1 MINIYFTIIIMNN
14 KSVRIREFIIRMLP
28 EHPNNIVALIAAEFG
43 MTRQAAHLYINKE
56 IKNGNIVKTGET
68 RSVRYFLIGGDK
80 IEFNCKITAGLEED
94 RVWSKYVKPMILKYP
109 YNVQEIIAFG
119 FTEMYNNAIDHSG
132 GTTIYTQIEVK
143 DGNIEIIIMDNGI
156 GIFKK
161 IQDSLKLD
169 LVRESL
175 LHLSKGKFT
184 TDPSK
189 HTGEGIFFTSRIF
202 DWFSILSSDLYYN
215 FEDQDWLLSR
225 EKTETF
231 GKGTLIKMIISK
243 NSKKTTKEIMDKYTD
258 EEFGF
263 SKTIV
268 AVALSAD
275 PNDPHVSRSQA
286 KRLMMGL
293 DKFKTV
299 VLDFE
304 NVPFLGQAF
313 VDEVFRVYKNE
324 HPFIE
329 IQFINANKDVEDMIK
344 RGTPSK
350 F

>member
-1 MINIYFTIIIMNN
+1 MNN
-14 KSVRIREFIIRMLP
+14 KSVRIREFILRMLP
-28 EHPNNIVALIAAEFG
+28 EHPSDIVALTAAEFG

-56 IKNGNIVKTGET
+56 IKGGNVVKTGET
-68 RSVRYFLIGGDK
+68 KSARYFLIGGEK
-80 IEFNCKITAGLEED
+80 VEFNCKIKVGLEED

-109 YNVQEIIAFG
+109 YNIQEIIAYG
-119 FTEMYNNAIDHSG
+119 FTEIYNNAMDHSS
-132 GTTIYTQIEVK
+132 GTTIYTQVEVIE
-143 DGNIEIIIMDNGI
+143 DNIEITIMDNGV

-161 IQDSLKLD
+161 IQESLKLD
-169 LVRESL
+169 SIRESL

-184 TDPSK
+184 TDPAK

-202 DWFSILSSDLYYN
+202 DQFSILSSDLYYS
-215 FEDQDWLLSR
+215 FKDQDWLLSG
-225 EKTETF
+225 EKNETF
-231 GKGTLIKMIISK
+231 GKGTLIKMVISK
-243 NSKKTTKEIMDKYTD
+243 NSKKISKEIMDKYID

-293 DKFKTV
+293 DKFKTI

-304 NVPFLGQAF
+304 NVLSVGQAF
-313 VDEVFRVYKNE
+313 VDEVFRIFKNE
-324 HPFIE
+324 HPL
-329 IQFINANKDVEDMIK
+329 IQIQYINANKDVEDMIK
-344 RGTPSK
+344 RGAPSE

>member
-1 MINIYFTIIIMNN
+1 MNN
-14 KSVRIREFIIRMLP
+14 KSIKIREFILRVLP

-68 RSVRYFLIGGDK
+68 KSARYFLIGGTK
-80 IEFNCKITAGLEED
+80 IQFSCNIKSGLEED

-109 YNVQEIIAFG
+109 YNIQEIIAYG
-119 FTEMYNNAIDHSG
+119 FTEIYNNAIDHSA
-132 GTTIYTQIEVK
+132 GTTIYAQIEVIE
-143 DGNIEIIIMDNGI
+143 DNIEITIMDNGI

-161 IQDSLKLD
+161 IQESLKLD
-169 LVRESL
+169 SIRESL

-184 TDPSK
+184 TDPTK

-202 DWFSILSSDLYYN
+202 DRFSILSSDLYYS
-215 FEDQDWLLSR
+215 FENQDWLLSS
-225 EKTETF
+225 EKNETF

-243 NSKKTTKEIMDKYTD
+243 NSKKTPKEIMDKYTD
-258 EEFGF
+258 AEFGF

-293 DKFKTV
+293 DKFKTI

-304 NVPFLGQAF
+304 SITTVGQAF
-313 VDEVFRVYKNE
+313 VDEIFRVFKNA
-324 HPFIE
+324 HPA
-329 IQFINANKDVEDMIK
+329 IQIQYMNANQEVIEMIK
-344 RGTPSK
+344 RGMTS
-350 F
+350 